1 MFRSG
6 VVLMSILI
14 GESIG
19 CDIKVYRR
27 GGKLFSVEYRYNL
40 VWHVIGISMDLLVSA
55 HKIVRKELFV

>member
-19 CDIKVYRR
+19 CDVKVYRR

-40 VWHVIGISMDLLVSA
+40 VSVDLLFVS
-55 HKIVRKELFV
+55 ISS